1 MTRLVSQLTC
11 SWAARTGVGM
21 CDFVGTP
28 LKGLELQPMV
38 DYINGLHAGGRRA
51 APAAPRGHRQRRAEG
66 PEDRSGRI
74 SRVAPAGRSGQR
86 SNFRNFRN
94 RPSASGGGAEV
105 NSAWIIQTRA
115 VSAVWRTRRERS
127 CRPGSRQAAR
137 GVGSPHSRGRDPHA
151 ATAQPKARTGPAW
164 TDVRSQSV
172 AGCAPHHQR
181 ASPCRLRL
189 GETQRQY
196 SYRNS
201 ISHEHL

>member
-1 MTRLVSQLTC
+1 
-11 SWAARTGVGM
+11 M

-28 LKGLELQPMV
+28 LNGLELQPMV

-105 NSAWIIQTRA
+105 NSAWIIRTRA

-137 GVGSPHSRGRDPHA
+137 GVGSRHSRGRDPHA
-151 ATAQPKARTGPAW
+151 ATAHPRRVQAQLGLTSDPRASRDARLIINGRHRAGSGLAKLSGNTRTGI
-164 TDVRSQSV
+164 QSPTNTCSS
-172 AGCAPHHQR
+172 ATLRG
-181 ASPCRLRL
+181 ASLRRL
-189 GETQRQY
+189 
-196 SYRNS
+196 
-201 ISHEHL
+201 